1 MLALDTGCGPST
13 RHPACGGDMSENN
26 SQLRAVSPGLSRNGL
41 KHRLCCSVLHHL
53 RCRQAERFPEHVQD
67 SDADASRCTSSSP
80 CDRLPG
86 SLDTAEGSSEI
97 VSCLVSWLVGGSS
110 CVSWDS
116 TLSRQAP
123 ANQSQISHS
132 IGAIP
137 FGAFLS
143 YEQHVKKFLY
153 TETKIENTDTARDI
167 NSSYLFFA
175 AE

>member
-1 MLALDTGCGPST
+1 MLALDTGSGPST
-13 RHPACGGDMSENN
+13 RHPACGGD
-26 SQLRAVSPGLSRNGL
+26 QLRAVSPGLSRNGL
-41 KHRLCCSVLHHL
+41 KHRLCCSVLHPL
-53 RCRQAERFPEHVQD
+53 RSRQAERFPEHVQD
-67 SDADASRCTSSSP
+67 SDADASRCTFSNL
-80 CDRLPG
+80 CYRLAG

-143 YEQHVKKFLY
+143 YEQHV
-153 TETKIENTDTARDI
+153 
-167 NSSYLFFA
+167 
-175 AE
+175 